1 MGGRLRSPAI
11 GVLVTLRSLCPPPQT
26 CRLHPRGGTRGQ
38 AGSPHSPC
46 LPRSPPGQSR
56 AWGILLSR
64 QRCYPQGCP
73 HECPTSGGHR
83 SWRCCPLRQA
93 LGRPPIGLIWG
104 ASPISSSTIRLMRR
118 ALFATGLLL
127 VAILTACSQ
136 DGCAAPRAEL
146 KILMQAWED
155 KIVGGD
161 MPGAIIAQAK
171 VEDLMR
177 GDYWVCF
184 QS

>member
-1 MGGRLRSPAI
+1 MVRLDPLTHLACHAVPQANPGPGGFCCLDKDA
-11 GVLVTLRSLCPPPQT
+11 TLRAVLT
-26 CRLHPRGGTRGQ
+26 
-38 AGSPHSPC
+38 
-46 LPRSPPGQSR
+46 
-56 AWGILLSR
+56 
-64 QRCYPQGCP
+64 
-73 HECPTSGGHR
+73 ECPTSGGHW